1 MFFPSTRTNSFLH
14 TADPPRHSSFDP
26 RFAISSIQIPITFVQ
41 AEAFFYTDTQR
52 DETED
57 LIDEFISDYV
67 KPRASRVFLWET
79 EDTLNFGT
87 ILTRDGVLEMH
98 YIAVEV
104 GK

>member
-1 MFFPSTRTNSFLH
+1 MSFLSEKQNLLGN
-14 TADPPRHSSFDP
+14 TDEAIESLKKPLLDPSRLY
-26 RFAISSIQIPITFVQ
+26 RQRRC
-41 AEAFFYTDTQR
+41 FYTDTQR

-57 LIDEFISDYV
+57 LINEFISDYV

>member
-1 MFFPSTRTNSFLH
+1 MRIVRSLFTESGLDTEP
-14 TADPPRHSSFDP
+14 A
-26 RFAISSIQIPITFVQ
+26 SIQIPITFVQ